1 MKAEDIEALR
11 MMVQSRSGVMV
22 DPAKTYLI
30 ESRLGPLARREGYP
44 AVGELLSSIRARRD
58 ETLMW
63 AATEA
68 MTCTETSFF
77 RDAEVFTHLRE
88 TVLPRLAASRPNGS
102 VRVWSAAC
110 ASGQEAYSL
119 AIAAEEDSG
128 KLPDVKVELFASDI
142 SESCLEKAQSGLYTQ
157 FEVQRGLP
165 ARLLIRHFEKHGEMW
180 RIDPRLTA
188 AIRFRRINLLADLKP
203 LGQFDV
209 IFCRYATSQFDP
221 ATRRSTL
228 DQFAHL
234 LAPDGVLVLGCNE
247 RAEGVESLTAEP
259 GVAGVYSRDTATRA
273 VG

>member
-142 SESCLEKAQSGLYTQ
+142 SEACLEKAQSGLYTQ

-221 ATRRSTL
+221 ATRRRTL